1 MKLTNMTVEKA
12 KYKGGNDRLADGNH
26 LYLRVYRSD
35 QKAYQHQDKRAGHK
49 VAYITL
55 GDASE
60 ISLKQARAL
69 NSTVKGLFADGYS
82 AELIRSALERSKSP
96 SEVNRL
102 VLDLETTD
110 EPLTN
115 EMTFKQMHEA
125 WHAYKSP
132 SWKNAVH
139 RHQAMRNIAYY
150 CYPQFGNMPISKVTT
165 MHIVRALEPIW
176 VEKQA
181 SAKRIKQWLG
191 KIFEMAGSPRYQLI
205 TTNPANFS
213 TEFMLPEV
221 RLSDRHQPSVHYERA
236 PDLWSALCNK
246 PNSTRLAIAAT
257 KIVMLTAKRAGEV
270 VNMRW
275 QDVDL
280 ERAEWTVW
288 DADQTKNAQPHRCP
302 LPSGA
307 IEILRALEPL
317 TGHKTNVFYS
327 ANQNLRIALDVPRK
341 TLQSAW
347 GGRDVTAH
355 GMRHTLKTW
364 AMEVGYRKELSEMQL
379 SHEEQGIEAVYNDA
393 DYLKDRKVMMQHW
406 QDYLSG
412 QVSLD
417 ERHRV

>member
-26 LYLRVYRSD
+26 LYLRVYRSNE
-35 QKAYQHQDKRAGHK
+35 KAYQHQDKRAGHK
-49 VAYITL
+49 VSYITL
-55 GDASE
+55 GDAAE
-60 ISLKQARAL
+60 VTLKQARSL
-69 NSTVKGLFADGYS
+69 NGTVKGLLADGYS
-82 AELIRSALERSKSP
+82 VELIRSALRRSKSP

-110 EPLTN
+110 KPLTN
-115 EMTFKQMHEA
+115 EMTFMQMHEA
-125 WHAYKSP
+125 WHTYKSR
-132 SWKNAVH
+132 SWKNKVH

-150 CYPQFGNMPISKVTT
+150 CYPYFGNMPISEVTT

-176 VEKQA
+176 VEKHA

-221 RLSDRHQPSVHYERA
+221 RPSDKHQPSIHYEKA
-236 PDLWSALCNK
+236 ADLWQALCQK
-246 PNSTRLAIAAT
+246 PNSTKLAIAAT

-280 ERAEWTVW
+280 DRAEWTVW
-288 DADQTKNAQPHRCP
+288 DPDQTKNAQPHRCP
-302 LPSGA
+302 LPSEA
-307 IEILRALEPL
+307 VSILRTLEPL
-317 TGHKTNVFYS
+317 TGHKKNVFYA

-406 QDYLSG
+406 EDYLTG
-412 QVSLD
+412 KAGLD
-417 ERHRV
+417 ARSRV